1 METSAKKYF
10 QNNKLS
16 SGQVWASSPQKK
28 CMPMEK
34 KLSYTEREA
43 LRAKKGRQR
52 TKEEIRKLRA
62 QNKFLWKRYR
72 AIAEEFEQEYAGTN
86 GEMGRN
92 PCPPLQFPPTFSQ
105 CRPQKPFRE

>member
-1 METSAKKYF
+1 
-10 QNNKLS
+10 
-16 SGQVWASSPQKK
+16 
-28 CMPMEK
+28 MEK

-92 PCPPLQFPPTFSQ
+92 PCPPLQFPPTFTQ